1 MLHTDA
7 SLAFVLK
14 KRSKFTLFVTNM
26 YSLQDLASHAV
37 VFRGVILL
45 PPPQEEGNMTPL
57 KTTAWEAIQ
66 DCDMIDC
73 MSLLTEIINS

>member
-37 VFRGVILL
+37 VFRGVIL
-45 PPPQEEGNMTPL
+45 PSSWGGGQYDFPKN
-57 KTTAWEAIQ
+57 
-66 DCDMIDC
+66 DCVGGYPRLWLHK
-73 MSLLTEIINS
+73 SSN

>member
-37 VFRGVILL
+37 VFRGVIL
-45 PPPQEEGNMTPL
+45 PSSWGGGQYDFP

-66 DCDMIDC
+66 DCGC
-73 MSLLTEIINS
+73 TSLLTEIING